1 MINDSLMRNCV
12 FFAPPTLLLSTR
24 LCAYYSPG
32 GTFHDKKKKTK
43 TNDFVRDMPHTT
55 NVYAKVPV

>member
-1 MINDSLMRNCV
+1 MT
-12 FFAPPTLLLSTR
+12 PTLLLSTR